1 MSAYI
6 VGGPGVE
13 LLNKWIA
20 AGLLLAI
27 VLLQQ
32 LCLLVHEDI
41 VPLYN
46 NFISAIIK
54 PMGYSY
60 TMAHLILGCPVKNDL
75 PIPLPLFNTR
85 INGTLR
91 AHINNTM
98 IRSISTFS
106 LKMIPANTPMTKVI
120 WGRGSLRLN
129 TTINDSSSE
138 TIYLEYHYRVYN
150 ISSIISGTGSGVV
163 KINISGN
170 RSIINA
176 IIKATNNAT
185 TSFVENA
192 IETFIVTPLL
202 GRPLSLR
209 VRHNTTLY
217 QLREEY
223 MGIPAV
229 IWVDFTGHYN
239 AVNWQYNGLTYP
251 SANASFTLNYT
262 VKYSVGLDKII
273 NMTMNMNESIY
284 RLSDLLHPI
293 ETYNIFP
300 ITWEAQWIIDT
311 LISNS
316 LVICN
321 SSSMDLAIRSING
334 SYLYTNIR
342 ILYPRSRVDEGDA
355 ALLIGLS
362 ISGYGADTYL
372 RIRERSGLL
381 NKYLGENRT
390 YMAYNLIGSPIIPP
404 TDIPNLISPD
414 SYMKIYIGA
423 SVSFILRYILEGNC
437 FRTPNNRWINITRE
451 WIIARPFPD
460 AINSIL
466 VYLTLIGFTP
476 LSNYRFSYENNSHI
490 CVTSPGTTLSTS
502 SVTCATPC
510 TTRHIISPLTH
521 RTGNSMYA
529 YMAGLILI
537 VITSLIIYII
547 LHKRRRAYSN

>member
-1 MSAYI
+1 M
-6 VGGPGVE
+6 
-13 LLNKWIA
+13 LNKWVM

-32 LCLLVHEDI
+32 LCLVVHEGI

-60 TMAHLILGCPVKNDL
+60 TMAHLILRCPVKNEL

-85 INGTLR
+85 INGTLC

-129 TTINDSSSE
+129 TTINNSSSE

-150 ISSIISGTGSGVV
+150 ISSIISGMGSGVV
-163 KINISGN
+163 RINISGN
-170 RSIINA
+170 KSIIDA

-185 TSFVENA
+185 TSFMENA

-202 GRPLSLR
+202 GRPLSLK
-209 VRHNTTLY
+209 VKHNTTLY
-217 QLREEY
+217 QLRVKY
-223 MGIPAV
+223 TGIPAI
-229 IWVDFTGHYN
+229 IWVNFTGNYN
-239 AVNWQYNGLTYP
+239 AISWQYNGLSYP
-251 SANASFTLNYT
+251 SANGSFTLNYK
-262 VKYSVGLDKII
+262 VKYAIGLDRII
-273 NMTMNMNESIY
+273 NMTMNMSDSIY

-300 ITWEAQWIIDT
+300 ITWEAHHIVDI

-316 LVICN
+316 LAICN
-321 SSSMDLAIRSING
+321 SSSIDLAIRTING
-334 SYLYTNIR
+334 GYLYTDIR

-362 ISGYGADTYL
+362 ISGYGANTYL
-372 RIRERSGLL
+372 RIREQSVLL
-381 NKYLGENRT
+381 DKYLGENRT
-390 YMAYNLIGSPIIPP
+390 YMVGKLIGSPLIPP
-404 TDIPNLISPD
+404 TDIPDLISPD

-423 SVSFILRYILEGNC
+423 STSFILRYILGGNC
-437 FRTPNNRWINITRE
+437 FRTPNKRWINITRE
-451 WIIARPFPD
+451 WIVVRPFPD
-460 AINSIL
+460 TINTVL
-466 VYLTLIGFTP
+466 VYLTLTGFTP
-476 LSNYRFSYENNSHI
+476 LSNYRFSYENNRHI
-490 CVTSPGTTLSTS
+490 CVTSLGTTTS
-502 SVTCATPC
+502 KSSATCTTPC
-510 TTRHIISPLTH
+510 TTRRTLSPSTH
-521 RTGNSMYA
+521 RTGNSMYT
-529 YMAGLILI
+529 YIAGFII
-537 VITSLIIYII
+537 FIIISLITYVI
-547 LHKRRRAYSN
+547 LHKRRKTYSN